1 MKTIREVLFGLTIS
15 YWNIEGVHDKVHG
28 CKIQYLEN
36 YFNSDIEILSE
47 TWGNCKHEKEINDY
61 SLIQVDP
68 IKKKDIKKGRNSGGL
83 LIYFKNHLLTH
94 IKLLKKT
101 ENYIWLEINKT
112 FLKSLNKNLHVCIA
126 YNPPEASKY
135 HKRELIELIS
145 SDILSFA
152 SEVSS
157 FFIMGDFN
165 ARTGDLEDYEYHDD
179 KIMEIQNISSKSN
192 PKCKRRNCDS
202 TVNNQGEQIINL
214 CKTFDLVLL
223 NGRSLGD
230 FWGNFTHYNNNGGAS
245 TIDICITSCDIFKNI
260 TNFRVC
266 PQSELSSHCRISAE
280 FNNKTEILKQENQT
294 FKWSDIPRNDFCW
307 DSFSKNEFTK
317 ALESD
322 SVKKLVNEAHQFLE
336 AGLVESSGR
345 KLQEIFQRAASL
357 SLKNK
362 VTYNNEHNNLKKKGS
377 KSKKKWYD
385 NECKKFQ
392 NKTRNVANMKNKYP
406 LNNQLRIE
414 HKELLKEYKKLC
426 GRKKNEFW
434 KNQNAL
440 LSESLHTNDQEFW
453 NSWKN
458 IGETYQNNN
467 IPKVDPFKWFS
478 YFSSLFKKST
488 DSEISDVQ
496 DVREDELN
504 EHLNQPFTLDELK
517 ENINKLKNN
526 KASGLD
532 GVKNEMI
539 KCSSSI
545 ILDTVLS
552 FFNLCLRVGIFSSS
566 LCKGIINPIHKEGP
580 RSDPESYRGICL
592 MNCLTKLL
600 CSMMN
605 ERVYTF
611 LQNNQTINKAQ
622 IGFLKGN
629 RTTDHILTL
638 KAIINKYVHDGKGKL
653 YACFVDFRKAF
664 DSLSHQKLF
673 LKMRKNGLNGNIL
686 KLLQNIY
693 KNSECSVKLNGKL
706 TQFFKYEKGV
716 IQGNPISPILFNIYV
731 NDLFDVLAEANKT
744 PVTLDGISSIHALM
758 FADDLIILSTS
769 AKGLQDSLDRL
780 DQYCRKWDLKVNLGK
795 TKCIAFSR
803 GNSRESKGLIFDKT
817 NIDFVKQ
824 FKYLGVSIDKKGKFT
839 PTLKD
844 LSRKATNAIFA
855 LKSRV
860 NFSYLSTK
868 AKLKLFDSLISP
880 ILLYGSEIW
889 ESYLNQTQEKWDRN
903 DIEKVHLSFIKSI
916 LGVNRSTAN
925 VLIRAELG
933 RYSLK
938 GRCLVRNI
946 NYTRYLNKKSNNSLV
961 KQAFNY
967 EIRKSESRN
976 TIISSIGYFND
987 AIDHIKG
994 RHINIFQ
1001 LPKEE
1006 LKGMLDEYA
1015 FKEWK
1020 MNFDLSSKSDTY
1032 REFKNKPKFEKYL
1045 ESITDFRHIK
1055 TLTKFR
1061 LSDHNLMIEE
1071 GRRVRPKVERGDRLC
1086 KFCSI
1091 NAIEDEIHFLINCNK
1106 YKEER
1111 TVLFEKIVRIYPSF
1125 NTIPDDKSKFIF
1137 LMTQENID
1145 VTKMMALFIKKSFE
1159 TRSSI

>member
-1 MKTIREVLFGLTIS
+1 MKQQEYLFGLTIS
-15 YWNIEGVHDKVHG
+15 YWNIEGLHDKVHG
-28 CKIQYLEN
+28 CKIPFFEKH
-36 YFNSDIEILSE
+36 FNSDIEILSE
-47 TWGNCKHEKEINDY
+47 SWGNCKHEKDINDY
-61 SLIQVDP
+61 HLIQVESN
-68 IKKKDIKKGRNSGGL
+68 KNKNIKKGRNSGGL
-83 LIYFKNHLLTH
+83 LIYFKNHLLKY

-101 ENYIWLEINKT
+101 ENYVWLEINKT
-112 FLKSLNKNLHVCIA
+112 FLKSLDRDLYVCIA
-126 YNPPEASKY
+126 YNPPEVSQY
-135 HKRELIELIS
+135 HKCDLIES
-145 SDILSFA
+145 MSNDILSFA
-152 SEVSS
+152 SEASS

-165 ARTGDLEDYEYHDD
+165 ARTGNLKDYDEIIDD
-179 KIMEIQNISSKSN
+179 KIEQFQNLCSKTN
-192 PKCKRRNCDS
+192 PKTKRRNCDS
-202 TVNNQGEQIINL
+202 KVNSQGEQIINL
-214 CKTFDLVLL
+214 CKTFDLMLL
-223 NGRSLGD
+223 NGRAWGD

-245 TIDICITSCDIFKNI
+245 TIDICFTSCDIFKNI

-266 PQSELSSHCRISAE
+266 PQSEISSHCRITAE
-280 FNNKTEILKQENQT
+280 IDNKFKVLKKEKT
-294 FKWSDIPRNDFCW
+294 TYEWSDIPRNDFCW
-307 DSFSKNEFTK
+307 DNFSKNEFMK

-322 SVKKLVNEAHQFLE
+322 SVKNLVNEVHQFLE

-345 KLQEIFQRAASL
+345 KLQEIFQKAASL
-357 SLKNK
+357 SLKDK
-362 VTYNNEHNNLKKKGS
+362 VTCNESINSKKGS

-392 NKTRNVANMKNKYP
+392 NKTRRVAKMKNRNP
-406 LNNQLRIE
+406 LNNRIRKE

-440 LSESLHTNDQEFW
+440 LSDSLHMNDQEFW

-467 IPKVDPFKWFS
+467 IPNVDPFKWFS
-478 YFSSLFKKST
+478 YFSSLFKKNT
-488 DSEISDVQ
+488 DSEISDVHN
-496 DVREDELN
+496 VRDDELN
-504 EHLNQPFTLDELK
+504 EHLNQPFTLDELRD
-517 ENINKLKNN
+517 NLNKLKNN
-526 KASGLD
+526 KAPGLD
-532 GVKNEMI
+532 GIKNEMI

-545 ILDTVLS
+545 ILEIVLS
-552 FFNLCLRVGIFSSS
+552 FFNLCLSVGIFSSS

-611 LQNNQTINKAQ
+611 LQNNQVINKAQ

-638 KAIINKYVHDGKGKL
+638 KSIINKYVHDGKGKL

-673 LKMRKNGLNGNIL
+673 LKMRKNKINGNIL
-686 KLLQNIY
+686 RLLQNIY
-693 KNSECSVKLNGKL
+693 KNSECSVRLNGKL
-706 TQFFKYEKGV
+706 TQFFAYEKGV

-731 NDLFDVLAEANKT
+731 NDLFEELAEANKT
-744 PVTLDGISSIHALM
+744 PVSLDGSSSIHALM

-780 DQYCRKWDLKVNLGK
+780 NEYCNEWDLKVNFGK

-817 NIDFVKQ
+817 NIEFVKQ
-824 FKYLGVSIDKKGKFT
+824 FKYLGVSIDKKGNFS

-860 NFSYLSTK
+860 NFAYLSTK

-889 ESYLNQTQEKWDRN
+889 ESYINQTQTKWDAN
-903 DIEKVHLSFIKSI
+903 DIEKVHLTFIKSI
-916 LGVNRSTAN
+916 LGVNRTTAN

-946 NYTRYLNKKSNNSLV
+946 NYTRYLNKKTNNSLV
-961 KQAFNY
+961 KQAFEY
-967 EIRKSESRN
+967 EIRQSESRN

-987 AIDHIKG
+987 TIDHIEG

-1001 LPKEE
+1001 LSKMK
-1006 LKGMLDEYA
+1006 LKDMLDEYA

-1020 MNFDLSSKSDTY
+1020 TNFDFSSKSDTY
-1032 REFKNKPKFEKYL
+1032 REFKNKPRFEKYL
-1045 ESITDFRHIK
+1045 GSITDFRYIK

-1071 GRRVRPKVERGDRLC
+1071 GRRIRPKVERGDRLC

-1091 NAIEDEIHFLINCNK
+1091 NAIEDEIHFLINCSK
-1106 YKEER
+1106 YKVER
-1111 TVLFEKIVRIYPSF
+1111 TILFEKIARIYPNF
-1125 NTIPDDKSKFIF
+1125 NAIPDDKSKFIF

-1145 VTKMMALFIKKSFE
+1145 VTKMMAFFLKKSFE